1 MWALTAIFNFDI
13 VHVCA
18 LCRHTLRSQLI
29 FSTYISSLSCLPE
42 VVGRT
47 RERQL
52 EHDVAARKAK
62 REAELGVLVEYS
74 VNVE

>member
-13 VHVCA
+13 FHVCA
-18 LCRHTLRSQLI
+18 RHTLRSQPI

>member
-13 VHVCA
+13 FHVCA
-18 LCRHTLRSQLI
+18 RHTLRSQPI

-42 VVGRT
+42 VVGRN
-47 RERQL
+47 RQRQL
-52 EHDVAARKAK
+52 VHDVAARKA
-62 REAELGVLVEYS
+62 EAELGVLVEYS